1 MIDEFDFKKLNTMTA
16 FLKAE
21 SESFSEDTTR
31 YIECLILRYDLVA
44 AIPDE
49 LKIEEIPDEIID
61 TIRNGFIP
69 TKEDLLPLDKNAQ
82 AYLIT
87 QLVWLCGMHRIIYY
101 SSLSAQDDHYSKAE
115 DLIKMQE
122 SSGSHVFASYIYAA
136 LALLNC
142 RIVSDEYIAS
152 LTNNFDN
159 SEENI
164 LKLNR
169 IFAELCESIYLR
181 YHEDFQY
188 YEFIENE

>member
-21 SESFSEDTTR
+21 SESFSEDTAR
-31 YIECLILRYDLVA
+31 YIECLILRYELVA

-61 TIRNGFIP
+61 IMRNGLIP

-101 SSLSAQDDHYSKAE
+101 SSLSTIEEDYSKVE
-115 DLIKMQE
+115 RIVKMQE
-122 SSGSHVFASYIYAA
+122 TSGSQFFASYIYAA

-142 RIVSDEYIAS
+142 RIATDEYIEA
-152 LTNNFDN
+152 LTNNFDD
-159 SEENI
+159 SEENMMR
-164 LKLNR
+164 LNL
-169 IFAELCESIYLR
+169 IFCELCESIYLR
-181 YHEDFQY
+181 YHEDFHY
-188 YEFIENE
+188 YEFIGNE

>member
-49 LKIEEIPDEIID
+49 IKIEEIPDEIID
-61 TIRNGFIP
+61 IIRNGFIP
-69 TKEDLLPLDKNAQ
+69 TKEDLLPLDKNGQ

-101 SSLSAQDDHYSKAE
+101 SSLSTQDEEEDYSKAE
-115 DLIKMQE
+115 ELVKMQE
-122 SSGSHVFASYIYAA
+122 SSGSHFFASYIYAA

-142 RIVSDEYIAS
+142 RIASDEYIAT

-164 LKLNR
+164 IKLN
-169 IFAELCESIYLR
+169 
-181 YHEDFQY
+181 
-188 YEFIENE
+188 